1 MLSIAVRINNDNAK
15 FRGGAMKKVVATV
28 LVLLGG
34 WVVANAQAS
43 DAGNIWNT
51 LAAPAMDPGKYAAT
65 ENVEIVRDR
74 VHIRLVSG
82 TIQFAKPSNGVVFA
96 AVFRGEGQVVVD
108 PPNPT
113 EAQQLKLF
121 TGQEKLAATFTEATF
136 TFNDGLLEEVGKQ
149 VKWKDGPSGDDFY
162 AKRQQEREDIG
173 GEYLP
178 RVFKSVMS
186 PDRKRTAYFLADLK
200 TKEAGWVQ
208 VREDAMQPEEIR
220 VGRWVSVGPFKLAD
234 YWMIF
239 PAGGRDPR
247 HVYDDPAE
255 RQDFLLPSYKIN
267 AFVSEGAELGATAN
281 VTVNPRYAGERVLLF
296 ELDSNLRLS
305 SVKDEKGNSLEFHQ
319 ARERKENSQ
328 SYGDYVAVVLN
339 EPTQTGQ
346 AQILSFVYQGKHVV
360 YRVGD
365 GNYFC
370 KSFGWYPSAFASEL
384 GVDEFAFRSDFE
396 LNFRSPKKYILVA
409 TGHKAGETTD
419 GKESV
424 TTWKSEIPMAA
435 AGFAFGDY
443 KVVTDK
449 VGDVEIQ
456 VYANN
461 QPDDLLKS
469 IQRHFEN
476 PLDDLVAGPGG
487 SHASTQ
493 GAVGNLT
500 ASALGKTINVEAGN
514 SLKVFQNYF
523 GPYPYKQLAIT
534 NIIGSYG
541 QGWPG
546 LLYLGWFTFLDST
559 QRNALGIRNQT
570 EMTDFFRGHESSHQW
585 WGHRVGW
592 KSYHDQWL
600 SEGFAEFS
608 GLLYVQ
614 YRENMKESLTQ
625 WRLDK
630 QHLTEAD
637 LHSRKIETL
646 GPIWMGQRIR
656 SSVTNP
662 GSYQNLIYTKGGYV
676 LQMLRMQLMDSRNP
690 DSDHLFKEM
699 MQDYC
704 KTFDNKPASTE
715 DFKAIVEK
723 HMTRNM
729 DLDGNHK
736 MDWFFNQYV
745 YGTERPQYQF
755 HATVTDAPDGKLS
768 VSATLERTGVPGNW
782 KDVVPMY
789 VHIGA
794 KIVRLGTIAA
804 THDKETLNFVL
815 PQKIDKLTINE
826 YEDLIADVRQ

>member
-1 MLSIAVRINNDNAK
+1 MNRVLGI
-15 FRGGAMKKVVATV
+15 V

-34 WVVANAQAS
+34 AAMAGGQAS
-43 DAGNIWNT
+43 DGGNVWNT
-51 LAAPAMDPGKYAAT
+51 LAAPAMDPAKYAIT
-65 ENVEIVRDR
+65 ENVDIVRDR
-74 VHIRLVSG
+74 VHIKLVSG
-82 TIQFAKPSNGVVFA
+82 NIQFAKPVNGVVFA
-96 AVFRGEGQVVVD
+96 AVFRGEGHVLID

-121 TGQEKLAATFTEATF
+121 TRQERLSAAFSEATF
-136 TFNDGLLEEVGKQ
+136 TFSDGLMEEVEKQ
-149 VKWKDGPSGDDFY
+149 VKWKDGPGGDDLY

-173 GEYLP
+173 GQYLP
-178 RVFKSVMS
+178 RIFKSVMS

-208 VREDAMQPEEIR
+208 VQNDAMQPEEIR
-220 VGRWVSVGPFKLAD
+220 VGRWVDVGPFKLRD
-234 YWMIF
+234 NWMIF

-255 RQDFLLPSYKIN
+255 RQDFLLPSYKIS
-267 AFVSEGAELGATAN
+267 ASVTDGAELGATAN
-281 VTVNPRYAGERVLLF
+281 VTVSPRYAGERVLLF
-296 ELDSNLRLS
+296 ALDSNLRVS
-305 SVKDEKGNSLEFHQ
+305 RVKDEKGRDLEYHQ

-328 SYGDYVAVVLN
+328 GYGDYVAVVLN
-339 EPTQTGQ
+339 DPTQASQSQVLT
-346 AQILSFVYQGKHVV
+346 FVYQGKHVV
-360 YRVGD
+360 YRVGN

-370 KSFGWYPSAFASEL
+370 KSFGWYPSAFAPEL

-396 LNFRSPKKYILVA
+396 LNFRSPKKYTLVA
-409 TGHKAGETTD
+409 TGRKAGETTD
-419 GKESV
+419 GKESL
-424 TTWKSEIPMAA
+424 TTWKSEIPLAA

-461 QPDDLLKS
+461 QPDDLLTS
-469 IQRHFEN
+469 IQRAFDN
-476 PLDDLVAGPGG
+476 PLSDLAAGPGG
-487 SHASTQ
+487 SHTSFG

-500 ASALGKTINVEAGN
+500 PSALGKTINIESGN
-514 SLKVFQNYF
+514 TLRVFQNYF
-523 GPYPYKQLAIT
+523 GPYPYKQLAVT

-546 LLYLGWFTFLDST
+546 LLYLSWITFLDST
-559 QRNALGIRNQT
+559 QRNALGVRNQT
-570 EMTDFFRGHESSHQW
+570 QLTDFFRGHESSHQW

-630 QHLTEAD
+630 EHLNEPD
-637 LHSRKIETL
+637 LNNHKTETL
-646 GPIWMGQRIR
+646 GPIWMGQRIH
-656 SSVTNP
+656 SSVTNG
-662 GSYQNLIYTKGGYV
+662 GSYQNLIYSKGGYV
-676 LQMLRMQLMDSRNP
+676 LQMIRMQMTDSRNP
-690 DSDHLFKEM
+690 DPEHIFKETM
-699 MQDYC
+699 RDYC

-715 DFKAIVEK
+715 DFKTIVEK
-723 HMTRNM
+723 HMTRSM

-745 YGTERPQYQF
+745 YSTERPQYTF
-755 HATVTDAPDGKLS
+755 HATVTPTPDGKS
-768 VSATLERTGVPGNW
+768 SISGTLQRTGVPGTW
-782 KDVVPMY
+782 KDVVPLY
-789 VHIGA
+789 AHIGD
-794 KIVRLGTIAA
+794 KIVRLGAIAA
-804 THDKETLNFVL
+804 THDTETLNIVI

-826 YEDLIADVRQ
+826 YEDLLADVKQ